1 MAESLN
7 YPERV
12 ALARLHALLEL
23 LPTALD
29 QRLSEAGVTTFEHT
43 LLGVLAESSG
53 GFMRMSEIARKTN
66 ATLPRVSR
74 VVTSLERRGLIER
87 LACPEDRRA
96 TNIALTT
103 RGTET
108 HDQSQRLY
116 ASAVRELVLE
126 GLGRLPGS
134 GVDQLA
140 DLSYAILSTLD
151 TEHPRRAVFA
161 GDPAPE
167 CAADPTTTCDADPA
181 QSGCDADPADT
192 SETLFAA
199 DPQES
204 AVVPCDADPAQEQL
218 AAS

>member
-43 LLGVLAESSG
+43 LLGVLAESSD

-167 CAADPTTTCDADPA
+167 CAADPITTCDADPPETA
-181 QSGCDADPADT
+181 VIPCDADPAT
-192 SETLFAA
+192 
-199 DPQES
+199 
-204 AVVPCDADPAQEQL
+204 AVVPCDADPAEEQL

>member
-167 CAADPTTTCDADPA
+167 CAADPITTCDADPPETA
-181 QSGCDADPADT
+181 VIPCDADPAT
-192 SETLFAA
+192 
-199 DPQES
+199 
-204 AVVPCDADPAQEQL
+204 AVVPCDADPAEEQL